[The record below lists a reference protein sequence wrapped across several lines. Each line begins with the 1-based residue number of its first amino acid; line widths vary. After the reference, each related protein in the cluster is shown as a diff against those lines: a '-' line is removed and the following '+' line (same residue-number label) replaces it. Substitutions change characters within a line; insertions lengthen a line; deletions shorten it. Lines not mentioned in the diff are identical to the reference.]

1 MNTRSLWNDGE
12 SNLEQCERKF
22 LPDGERARR
31 VWEAAARHLR
41 PEHGDREI
49 AYSRTTYYD
58 TPDLAYYR
66 SCRGSVRRRLR
77 VREYAAPT
85 RPDEA
90 PVLTERCFLELKMS
104 TGDRRSKTRLSL
116 DPSEVPAQLATLTGA
131 PLAPCVATWYRR
143 RALVD
148 DTGLLRV
155 TLDDQL
161 LLCKPQPIGTPF
173 TTLRTGDLLARGPAF
188 VLEYKCCGTP
198 PAWLVEALGDLR
210 EATGFSKFVLGMN
223 AVASAGASMTA
234 STPATTTAAGLR

>member
-1 MNTRSLWNDGE
+1 MNTRSLWRHGE

-22 LPDGERARR
+22 LSDGEMARR
-31 VWEAAARHLR
+31 VWAAAAHHLR
-41 PEHGDREI
+41 PEHGDREV
-49 AYSRTTYYD
+49 AYARTTYFD
-58 TPDLAYYR
+58 TADLSYYR

-90 PVLTERCFLELKMS
+90 PVLSDRCFLELKMS

-116 DPSEVPAQLATLTGA
+116 DPSEVPGQLAALTGA

-148 DTGLLRV
+148 EGGLLRV
-155 TLDDQL
+155 TLDDRL
-161 LLCKPQPIGTPF
+161 LLCRPQPIGSPF
-173 TTLRTGDLLARGPAF
+173 AELGAGEVLARGPAF
-188 VLEYKCCGTP
+188 VLEYKCCGAP
-198 PAWLVEALGDLR
+198 PAWLLDALGELR

-223 AVASAGASMTA
+223 AVASAAPVPVSI
-234 STPATTTAAGLR
+234 TAAAMR